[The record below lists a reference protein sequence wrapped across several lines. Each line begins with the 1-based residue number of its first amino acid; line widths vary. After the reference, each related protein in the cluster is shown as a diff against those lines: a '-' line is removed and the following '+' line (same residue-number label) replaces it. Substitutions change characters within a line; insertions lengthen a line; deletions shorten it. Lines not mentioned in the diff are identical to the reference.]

1 MNTKLFTALVIAGAA
16 IGSPFAHASDGTITF
31 KGQITDTTCTITTG
45 NAGSFTVT
53 LPNVSKTNLAAAGST
68 AGITGFSIA
77 LSNCNPAS
85 GNVHAFF
92 EAGANVDPATGRLV
106 NTDGVGSGGAAN
118 VQIGLLNPSNGSL
131 ISIGASDGA
140 AQNSLAQPIKPDG
153 TALLPYAAQYV
164 ATGGAAAAG
173 SVSSSV
179 TYILSY
185 Q

>member
-1 MNTKLFTALVIAGAA
+1 MKAKLLTVLLAAAAA

-53 LPNVSKTNLAAAGST
+53 LPNVSKTNLTTAGST
-68 AGITGFSIA
+68 AGTTGFSIA

-92 EAGANVDPATGRLV
+92 EAGANVDPATGRLI
-106 NTDGVGSGGAAN
+106 NTDDVGSGGAAN

>member
-1 MNTKLFTALVIAGAA
+1 MNTNPVTAPLIAGAC
-16 IGSPFAHASDGTITF
+16 IGVPCAHASDGTINF

-53 LPNVSKTNLAAAGST
+53 LPNVSKTNLAAAGSK
-68 AGITGFSIA
+68 AGTTGFSIA

-106 NTDGVGSGGAAN
+106 NTDNAGNGGAAN
-118 VQIGLLNPSNGSL
+118 VQIGLLNPSNNSD
-131 ISIGASDGA
+131 ISIGASDGT
-140 AQNSLAQPIKPDG
+140 AQNSLAQPIKSDG